1 MTHRDFFYTYTS
13 DGVMSFSDNKIVEK
27 TKFLKAQ
34 NLFPFFRSIES
45 SEGTVVKVDGQDQIM
60 VGSNNY
66 LGLTHHPHVVEKTI
80 KAVEKYGT
88 GCTGS
93 RFLNG
98 NLAIHE
104 ALEERLAKYLGH
116 EKTLIFSTGMQTNLG
131 SLSALCGPRDCMLFD
146 SENHA
151 SIIDSGR
158 LAMGTVFKYKHNDM
172 ASLEDQIVS
181 NKHRFNRMIIVADG
195 VFSMTGKLMN
205 LPGVIELAKKYNVL
219 VYVDDAHGI
228 GVMGDKGRGTMNHF
242 GMTKDVD
249 FNMGTFSKS
258 FATIGGVLSGN
269 AEVIDYVKHS
279 ARSFMFS
286 AAMPP
291 SAVATVD
298 GCLDVILSDEPLH
311 ERLWSNVKMMR
322 EGFETIG
329 FYTYGSQTPI
339 IPIFIGDEIKSLQV
353 TQFLKEKGIFA
364 TPVLPPA
371 VPQGEALIRTSYMAS
386 HKKEEL
392 AKVLEVL
399 AEAKKKFEI
408 PGSRH

>member
-1 MTHRDFFYTYTS
+1 
-13 DGVMSFSDNKIVEK
+13 
-27 TKFLKAQ
+27 
-34 NLFPFFRSIES
+34 
-45 SEGTVVKVDGQDQIM
+45 
-60 VGSNNY
+60 
-66 LGLTHHPHVVEKTI
+66 
-80 KAVEKYGT
+80 
-88 GCTGS
+88 
-93 RFLNG
+93 
-98 NLAIHE
+98 
-104 ALEERLAKYLGH
+104 
-116 EKTLIFSTGMQTNLG
+116 
-131 SLSALCGPRDCMLFD
+131 
-146 SENHA
+146 
-151 SIIDSGR
+151 
-158 LAMGTVFKYKHNDM
+158 
-172 ASLEDQIVS
+172 
-181 NKHRFNRMIIVADG
+181 
-195 VFSMTGKLMN
+195 
-205 LPGVIELAKKYNVL
+205 
-219 VYVDDAHGI
+219 
-228 GVMGDKGRGTMNHF
+228 
-242 GMTKDVD
+242 
-249 FNMGTFSKS
+249 MGTFSKS

>member
-158 LAMGTVFKYKHNDM
+158 LAMGTVLNISIM
-172 ASLEDQIVS
+172 IWPPLRIRSL
-181 NKHRFNRMIIVADG
+181 
-195 VFSMTGKLMN
+195 
-205 LPGVIELAKKYNVL
+205 
-219 VYVDDAHGI
+219 
-228 GVMGDKGRGTMNHF
+228 
-242 GMTKDVD
+242 
-249 FNMGTFSKS
+249 
-258 FATIGGVLSGN
+258 
-269 AEVIDYVKHS
+269 
-279 ARSFMFS
+279 
-286 AAMPP
+286 
-291 SAVATVD
+291 
-298 GCLDVILSDEPLH
+298 
-311 ERLWSNVKMMR
+311 
-322 EGFETIG
+322 
-329 FYTYGSQTPI
+329 
-339 IPIFIGDEIKSLQV
+339 SL
-353 TQFLKEKGIFA
+353 IH
-364 TPVLPPA
+364 
-371 VPQGEALIRTSYMAS
+371 I
-386 HKKEEL
+386 
-392 AKVLEVL
+392 
-399 AEAKKKFEI
+399 
-408 PGSRH
+408 